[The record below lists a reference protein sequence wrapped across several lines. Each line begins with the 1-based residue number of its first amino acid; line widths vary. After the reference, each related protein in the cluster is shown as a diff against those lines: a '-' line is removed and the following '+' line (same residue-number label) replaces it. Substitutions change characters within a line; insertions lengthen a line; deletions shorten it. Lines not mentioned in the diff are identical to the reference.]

1 LVVCA
6 VLAVLTPLAS
16 DAPSVVIAGF
26 WVGLAVLFTVWTG
39 LPERRAWRARA
50 STIDDAL
57 KVNRARVT
65 RIASDRVVEIQEVE
79 DEGACFAF
87 DAGSGRTIVVAR
99 QECYSDETFA
109 NSDFSI
115 LEVLGW
121 AGAVDVIVTRAGHKV
136 EPERR
141 WISRSTSRSS
151 TSRST
156 RSVCERLA
164 ATRFAVRAP
173 APGSCQPPRSIVPSR
188 CGIVRPSGI
197 QLTPAAPHAFVL
209 LLICRSQPSGS
220 VTW

>member
-1 LVVCA
+1 MPIIDAHTHLGPASPAFNECGGTRPVRRPPGPSSGTGSSALVVCA
-6 VLAVLTPLAS
+6 VLAVLTLLAS

-26 WVGLAVLFTVWTG
+26 CVGLAVLFTVWTG

-141 WISRSTSRSS
+141 VSA
-151 TSRST
+151 
-156 RSVCERLA
+156 ERKRTLDL
-164 ATRFAVRAP
+164 P
-173 APGSCQPPRSIVPSR
+173 EHLEIVDVPIDQI
-188 CGIVRPSGI
+188 G
-197 QLTPAAPHAFVL
+197 L
-209 LLICRSQPSGS
+209 
-220 VTW
+220 